1 MKARR
6 QQLIRR
12 LVSTRHLHSQHE
24 LQELL
29 REEGFEATQAT
40 LSRDLAELGV
50 LKGPDGYRLPGSDVA
65 SAPISRLEQTLRRE
79 LLSVLAGGTT
89 VVLKTPIGHGSVLA
103 VELDAARIPGL
114 LGSIAGDDTIFLAA
128 TGPAA
133 ARRIASQLARLAGL
147 HDSGGGSADRSASG
161 SAGGSAMGT
170 TRGGSTASHQTGH
183 NGQSGPSRSHGRIGR
198 GGQDRSS

>member
-12 LVSTRHLHSQHE
+12 LVSGRTLHSQHE
-24 LQELL
+24 LQDLL

-50 LKGPDGYRLPGSDVA
+50 LKGPDGYRLPGGETPPA
-65 SAPISRLEQTLRRE
+65 STSRLEQALRRE
-79 LLSVLAGGTT
+79 LLSVIAGGTT
-89 VVLKTPIGHGSVLA
+89 VVIRTPSGHGNALA
-103 VELDAARIPGL
+103 VEIDAARLTGL

-147 HDSGGGSADRSASG
+147 ASGVTTRTSAGHGSGVNGSVSNGLGSGLSAGSRSGPNGLDGSGTRSAG
-161 SAGGSAMGT
+161 RRGQERSA
-170 TRGGSTASHQTGH
+170 
-183 NGQSGPSRSHGRIGR
+183 
-198 GGQDRSS
+198 

>member
-12 LVSTRHLHSQHE
+12 LVSSRTLHSQHE
-24 LQELL
+24 LQEIL

-50 LKGPDGYRLPGSDVA
+50 LKGPEGYRLPGGESVPA
-65 SAPISRLEQTLRRE
+65 SASRLEQTLRRE
-79 LLSVLAGGTT
+79 LLSVMAGGTT
-89 VVLKTPIGHGSVLA
+89 VIIKTPIGHGSVLA
-103 VELDAARIPGL
+103 VELDNARVPGL

-147 HDSGGGSADRSASG
+147 AGPEGQRGAGQRGAAGSANGSLG
-161 SAGGSAMGT
+161 SAGSPNGRTAGRSIARNAA
-170 TRGGSTASHQTGH
+170 RG
-183 NGQSGPSRSHGRIGR
+183 
-198 GGQDRSS
+198 DEE